1 VHRQVTPH
9 SLGANSRGSRMPA
22 TLPPVPPWETLAPTR
37 NQGDRASTLVWIL
50 LAALY
55 LTALVLGISTLR
67 KGHIVLFCVGIF
79 LPVLWVVGALIAPTP
94 RVAAANARGALQ

>member
-1 VHRQVTPH
+1 V
-9 SLGANSRGSRMPA
+9 
-22 TLPPVPPWETLAPTR
+22 
-37 NQGDRASTLVWIL
+37 STLVWIL

-55 LTALVLGISTLR
+55 LTALLVLGISTLR